1 MTPFLPLMVRN
12 HFVRAIVC
20 SLIMFLQVTCGM
32 CLMAANTFLI
42 WIHEGA
48 TKEELVERIVTLC
61 VTMNL
66 QKEHICKGIAEAHA
80 VS

>member
-1 MTPFLPLMVRN
+1 
-12 HFVRAIVC
+12 
-20 SLIMFLQVTCGM
+20 M

-80 VS
+80 VSYFVSAKISLCVHN

>member
-1 MTPFLPLMVRN
+1 MTAAIRPGDCQFFL
-12 HFVRAIVC
+12 
-20 SLIMFLQVTCGM
+20 LIFLIGNLQVSCGM
-32 CLMAANTFLI
+32 CLMAANTMLI

-61 VTMNL
+61 ITMNI

-80 VS
+80 VCC